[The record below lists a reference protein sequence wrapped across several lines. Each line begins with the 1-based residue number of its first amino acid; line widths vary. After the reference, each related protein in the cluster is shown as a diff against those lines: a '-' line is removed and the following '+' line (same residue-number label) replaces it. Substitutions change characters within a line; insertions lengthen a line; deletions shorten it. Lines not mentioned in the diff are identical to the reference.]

1 MDNNLNTHDN
11 SYAETNVHLQRLQ
24 QFSNH
29 TSICH
34 LNTQSMC
41 STSDGFYVMCNTYKY
56 DIITLSETWL
66 KNNHHL
72 VEHVQIP
79 GYQIDY
85 RNRDNMR
92 DGGVGVY
99 IKEHIKFKRRHDIEK
114 IVDSFE
120 HMWFEF
126 SGKNKYSSFLLGI
139 LYQPHSDNA
148 SKELW
153 LNHLEHLISNIMIKW
168 DGVMILAGDTNIDLL
183 KQPQVAD
190 KYMRILA
197 TFKLTKVITEPK
209 RQGKT
214 LIDHIATNIP
224 KKVVA
229 SGVLP
234 CPEISDHDAPYITAN
249 IRVTRFVPRYK
260 YIQNEKSLNVKNFT
274 LDFSRL
280 PFKLVYAVSDPN
292 DKLEI
297 FNDLVQ
303 KCLNKDAPRTRTR
316 VTRPPAPWMKDL
328 NIRQLQEQRDLYRYK
343 AYHSGLDSDWKIFR
357 NVKNKIKKVIKDT
370 KRVFY
375 QSASSSKRPKEIWST
390 IHRILH
396 PNPKPINEDPEKMN
410 AHFSKLAEKLTGRE
424 SISCDVL
431 TQIIDNMPSTNSVK
445 FQLRKLYY
453 NEVKKALSSIRKDC
467 SSGHDNISIRLSQPV
482 LEFKIS
488 ALTHIINSC
497 IQNNMFPAVW
507 KTSRISPIPKVD
519 NPSGYDDYRPIA
531 ILPVLS
537 KVLENL
543 VLQQMQEFIY
553 SHRLLHDTQSGF
565 RKGRSTT
572 TALLK
577 FKDDISKAMKK
588 GEITLAVFADF
599 SKAFNTVDPEV
610 LINKLSKMNF
620 SKSFL
625 HLLISYLS
633 DRE

>member
-1 MDNNLNTHDN
+1 M
-11 SYAETNVHLQRLQ
+11 
-24 QFSNH
+24 
-29 TSICH
+29 
-34 LNTQSMC
+34 
-41 STSDGFYVMCNTYKY
+41 
-56 DIITLSETWL
+56 
-66 KNNHHL
+66 
-72 VEHVQIP
+72 
-79 GYQIDY
+79 
-85 RNRDNMR
+85 
-92 DGGVGVY
+92 GVY

-168 DGVMILAGDTNIDLL
+168 DGVMILAGNMNIDLL
-183 KQPQVAD
+183 KQTQVAD

-197 TFKLTKVITEPK
+197 TFKLTQVIREPT

-234 CPEISDHDAPYITAN
+234 CPEISDHDAPYIIAN
-249 IRVTRFVPRYK
+249 IRVNRFVPRYK
-260 YIQNEKSLNVKNFT
+260 YIRNEKSLNVKNFT

-280 PFKLVYAVSDPN
+280 PFNLVYAVSEPN

-297 FNDLVQ
+297 FNDFVQ
-303 KCLNKDAPRTRTR
+303 KCLDQHAPRTCTR

-328 NIRQLQEQRDLYRYK
+328 NIQRLQEQRDLYRYK
-343 AYHSGLDSDWKIFR
+343 AHHSGLDSDWKIFR
-357 NVKNKIKKVIKDT
+357 NVRNKIKKVIKDT
-370 KRVFY
+370 KRAFY
-375 QSASSSKRPKEIWST
+375 QSALSSKRPKEIWST

-424 SISCDVL
+424 SISCDDL

-445 FQLRKLYY
+445 FQLRKVYY
-453 NEVKKALSSIRKDC
+453 NEVKKALSS
-467 SSGHDNISIRLSQPV
+467 
-482 LEFKIS
+482 
-488 ALTHIINSC
+488 
-497 IQNNMFPAVW
+497 
-507 KTSRISPIPKVD
+507 PIPKVD
-519 NPSGYDDYRPIA
+519 NPSWYDDYRPIA
-531 ILPVLS
+531 ILLVLS
-537 KVLENL
+537 KVFENL

-553 SHRLLHDTQSGF
+553 IHCLLHDTQSGF
-565 RKGRSTT
+565 RKGHSTI

-625 HLLISYLS
+625 HWLISYLS
-633 DRE
+633 DREQFVQINDKISSKAIIRFGVPQGSLLGPVLFNLYVADMHQNVHPKEECLQYADDSTLYHHCRIEELETAKLNLEQSLSTLNDWSSHMNLVLNETKTMMFSTKQMARYHELDHQHRVGITVNGKSIE